1 MTWFVIAFIS
11 AFLSALAA
19 IFQKKVLFKES
30 ALEFSFLL
38 SVFNLIF
45 ALPFLFFADYST
57 LTIPSLLILYG
68 KTILGALAFWCVML
82 SLKNLEISRALPL
95 LVITPAFVAVFAFV
109 FLSESL
115 NAYQI
120 GGIGLILVGT
130 YILETKS
137 NNELLEPFLVFVRS
151 KKHHYIIFALLFF
164 TITAIVDKL
173 LLSEYKLP
181 PFTMV
186 GFQQI
191 FFLFNF
197 SLIYL
202 FVKGN
207 PKKLIKNTNKEIYLW
222 IIVIAIITIGY
233 RWTQIEAF
241 KLAPIALVLA
251 VKRISVF
258 FATIIGGKIFKE
270 LNLTR
275 KAIATIIMIIGV
287 FLINQNL

>member
-1 MTWFVIAFIS
+1 MTWFLIAFIS

-38 SVFNLIF
+38 SIFNLIF
-45 ALPFLFFADYST
+45 ALPFLFLADYST
-57 LTIPSLLILYG
+57 ITLPSLFILYG

-95 LVITPAFVAVFAFV
+95 LVITPAFVAIFAFV

-130 YILETKS
+130 YILETR
-137 NNELLEPFLVFVRS
+137 NNKELLEPFLVFVRS
-151 KKHHYIIFALLFF
+151 KKYHYIIFALLFF
-164 TITAIVDKL
+164 TTTSIIDKL
-173 LLSEYKLP
+173 LLSTYQLP
-181 PFTMV
+181 PFTML

-197 SLIYL
+197 ILIYIL
-202 FVKGN
+202 AKGK
-207 PKKLIKNTNKEIYLW
+207 PIKLLKETNKDIYFW
-222 IIVIAIITIGY
+222 IIVIAVITIGY

-241 KLAPIALVLA
+241 KLAPIALVLSI
-251 VKRISVF
+251 KRISVF
-258 FATIIGGKIFKE
+258 FASIVGGKIFKE
-270 LNLTR
+270 LNLIR
-275 KAIATIIMIIGV
+275 KAIATAIMLIGV
-287 FLINQNL
+287 FLISQNL